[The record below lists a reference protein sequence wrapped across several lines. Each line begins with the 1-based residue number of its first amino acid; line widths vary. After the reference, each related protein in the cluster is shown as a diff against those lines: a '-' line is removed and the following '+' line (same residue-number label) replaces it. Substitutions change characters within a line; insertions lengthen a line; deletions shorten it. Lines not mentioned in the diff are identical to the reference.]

1 MSRFCFGLL
10 TVGLFLAMASPGVG
24 QKTPAV
30 RLADVYVYPIWGLG
44 GDPFSG
50 VKVELFD
57 SQSKLVAAGIS
68 SSDQPVV
75 TLRKVSIGS
84 YSLRLSHPEMN
95 TVTRRVQLFRREH
108 WFTESL
114 LSDQLEYA
122 FLPPE
127 ELAVSK
133 SLVTFEGR
141 IASAPKDGK
150 QPMWARMM
158 GIFSSVILDSRIKP
172 DGSFEFRI
180 EPGLYV
186 LVVAHGTQVCAIQ
199 QVHSFR
205 TLKEGPLR
213 VILSSACRQ

>member
-1 MSRFCFGLL
+1 MSRFALGLL
-10 TVGLFLAMASPGVG
+10 RVAVFLALVSPGAG
-24 QKTPAV
+24 QKTSPSE
-30 RLADVYVYPIWGLG
+30 LTDVYVYPIWGLG

-57 SQSKLVAAGIS
+57 SDSKLVAAGVS
-68 SSDQPVV
+68 SSEQPVV
-75 TLRKVSIGS
+75 MLRQIPIGS
-84 YSLRLSHPEMN
+84 YNLRLSHPEMN
-95 TVTRRVQLFRREH
+95 SVTRAVRLFRSEH

-114 LSDQLEYA
+114 LSDPPEYA
-122 FLPPE
+122 YLPPE

-133 SLVTFEGR
+133 SLGTFKGKV
-141 IASAPKDGK
+141 ASMPKNGK

-186 LVVAHGTQVCAIQ
+186 LVVARGTTVCAIQ

-205 TLKEGPLR
+205 TLKEGPVR
-213 VILSSACRQ
+213 VILSSACR